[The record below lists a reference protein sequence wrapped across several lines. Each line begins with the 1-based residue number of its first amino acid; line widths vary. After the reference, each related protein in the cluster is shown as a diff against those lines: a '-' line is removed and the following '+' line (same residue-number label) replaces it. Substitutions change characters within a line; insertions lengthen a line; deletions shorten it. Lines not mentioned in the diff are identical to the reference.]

1 MRRSVY
7 FSSLAAL
14 LAGTAVAG
22 PQGTPPSASTRPSC
36 CADTSAGAAAPLGV
50 HALAAAPVAAFATA
64 SASAVAMSAS
74 TIGSTAHPAVAFAA
88 GAGAAPGKIAHASK
102 ASDDRDTAEID
113 ALIDTLYS
121 TVSGPAG
128 TRRDWTRLT
137 RLHAPGA
144 RLHVTRAGADGALSV
159 DSLDFDAFV
168 ALHEARFAER
178 DFYEREI
185 AREVAGFGGVRHVW
199 STFEARRHP
208 DDKSPYARGVNS
220 LQLARTADGW
230 RLLSATWDFE
240 TPDRPLP
247 ARIHTFAEG
256 AR

>member
-22 PQGTPPSASTRPSC
+22 PQGVPPSAPARPSC
-36 CADTSAGAAAPLGV
+36 CAGTPAGPAASIGLRER
-50 HALAAAPVAAFATA
+50 AASPVAAFAAVSDSTAAA
-64 SASAVAMSAS
+64 SAGAAGRGAYAS
-74 TIGSTAHPAVAFAA
+74 PAVAAEAVAA
-88 GAGAAPGKIAHASK
+88 RGTVAR
-102 ASDDRDTAEID
+102 ASDASDSAAID
-113 ALIDTLYS
+113 ALIDTLYA

-128 TRRDWTRLT
+128 SRRDWTRLA

-159 DSLDFDAFV
+159 DSLDFDAFI

-178 DFYEREI
+178 DFHEREI

-208 DDKSPYARGVNS
+208 DDAAPYARGVNS
-220 LQLARTADGW
+220 LQLARTPDGW

-247 ARIHTFAEG
+247 ARIGAVAAEG